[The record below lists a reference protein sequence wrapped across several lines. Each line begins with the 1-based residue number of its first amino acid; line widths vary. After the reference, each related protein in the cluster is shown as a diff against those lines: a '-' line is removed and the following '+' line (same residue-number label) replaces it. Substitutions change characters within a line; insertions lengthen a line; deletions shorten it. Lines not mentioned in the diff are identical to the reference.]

1 MQKDR
6 AMIHIKWSI
15 YLFLITQCYSKF
27 HIMNFESHN
36 YLPNELMWMNFRAE
50 ANSKTLL
57 IETMDRKM
65 WRAINAQSLTD
76 DLSSDQTVAAQ
87 WGTNWLLAFNAL
99 KIKLMTF
106 YHHQSDPEL
115 SPTVTNRCSLRE
127 GSWVLST
134 YWDYNSTQTSSG
146 ICTYDSSLKVLGRWL
161 VPWTAP
167 ASTSLLLFLLLLSS
181 TFTRARSGR
190 KWSTAAIYG
199 QELPSLHFP
208 LDRVP
213 KYLCITVGNTLFS
226 PFAISF
232 SQTRHC
238 KPLTA
243 LSLFPWRMLTWTT
256 LLSHDSHNL
265 HG

>member
-36 YLPNELMWMNFRAE
+36 YLPNELMWMNFSAE

-134 YWDYNSTQTSSG
+134 YWDFNSTQTSSG

-167 ASTSLLLFLLLLSS
+167 ASTSSSSSSYPLLLQEPDLVENGVLPPYTGRSYPVF
-181 TFTRARSGR
+181 TFHLIESQSISA
-190 KWSTAAIYG
+190 
-199 QELPSLHFP
+199 SL
-208 LDRVP
+208 
-213 KYLCITVGNTLFS
+213 
-226 PFAISF
+226 
-232 SQTRHC
+232 
-238 KPLTA
+238 
-243 LSLFPWRMLTWTT
+243 
-256 LLSHDSHNL
+256 
-265 HG
+265 